1 MGHWWCWLLATLLWV
16 STITTPCLGQSG
28 DSADWGSGFDIS
40 MTTLGTNNN
49 TSSSQEPGD
58 YPAGSETETGE
69 SWVKTPPP
77 TSPPPP
83 PKPVLHYEPEPD
95 ECSVHFSTSQ
105 ASARRLKAQREELAY
120 LKAIQHGNQAVV
132 ENLVQYVGAELGEG
146 QRYEDVIEENIVGIR
161 EEQQSCN
168 GVVQK
173 VVEDLDGQLEGDV
186 LEALAGILKIKEE
199 SLAFEGLLQAT
210 ADIAMRLDSLSQTLH
225 ASFTKQLKDS
235 QNLTSLKRL
244 TTLHR

>member
-95 ECSVHFSTSQ
+95 QCSVHFSTSQ

-132 ENLVQYVGAELGEG
+132 ENLVQYVGAELGEE

-161 EEQQSCN
+161 HPQPYC
-168 GVVQK
+168 
-173 VVEDLDGQLEGDV
+173 V
-186 LEALAGILKIKEE
+186 LIRTKMWPGIKEE

-244 TTLHR
+244 TTIHR

>member
-1 MGHWWCWLLATLLWV
+1 MGCWWCWLLVTLLWV
-16 STITTPCLGQSG
+16 STITNSCLGQSG
-28 DSADWGSGFDIS
+28 DSSDWGSGFDVS
-40 MTTLGTNNN
+40 MTTLSSNKN

-58 YPAGSETETGE
+58 YPAGSETETRE
-69 SWVKTPPP
+69 SWVKIL
-77 TSPPPP
+77 P
-83 PKPVLHYEPEPD
+83 PKPVFHYKPEPD

-132 ENLVQYVGAELGEG
+132 ENLVQYIGAELGDE

-173 VVEDLDGQLEGDV
+173 VMEDLEGQLEGDV
-186 LEALAGILKIKEE
+186 LEALTGIRKIKEE
-199 SLAFEGLLQAT
+199 SLTFEGLFQAA
-210 ADIAMRLDSLSQTLH
+210 ADIAKGLDTLSQTLH

-235 QNLTSLKRL
+235 LK
-244 TTLHR
+244 TLHR

>member
-95 ECSVHFSTSQ
+95 ECSVHF
-105 ASARRLKAQREELAY
+105 
-120 LKAIQHGNQAVV
+120 
-132 ENLVQYVGAELGEG
+132 
-146 QRYEDVIEENIVGIR
+146 R